1 MRKHFLILMLMAF
14 LPLASFAAL
23 DIKLKEGT
31 QKAAQLER
39 VYKGE
44 AYAIEVYDGETL
56 LNGDNPAEGY
66 TISWTRTGFTE
77 YGVYSCIVT
86 KTGEADPG
94 SATLTITKAPLEV
107 KAKPVQDVYSGTPK
121 NVWDLYETVGENTW
135 KNANDQ
141 NLLKGSAVQIL
152 WLGHETQPT
161 DAGAYNFTVA
171 PSNLTNYNVT
181 VTDGYESSVLN
192 ITKLPIKATV
202 AITSPANKTL
212 TYGEATLTNP
222 AWTVTYQTLD
232 ATPKPVTATRLSEY
246 FEVKTADATPVNFYA
261 TYEED
266 GITPKTVAGNAGEY
280 TVTPFATFANYEVT
294 TKVTD
299 AFTINK
305 KEITAEWIKLSKTS
319 FTFNNDVQ
327 APTAVVKDGEK
338 TLTLTTDYT
347 ITIPTTSKNADTYE
361 VSVLAAGKNYKTKND
376 AAVKATYTIEKA
388 PLVLV
393 IKNDDKTYD
402 GIDLADVTIDNVN
415 NIANY
420 ATVYNNIKNDNA
432 VWQDANATTDG
443 NQFITFHY
451 VPNQIGVDPD
461 SGDPL
466 YTLSEAGDYVITA
479 TDFKAPNYDVQIQN
493 GTFTIGGAEIQLIAA
508 DAEKTYGEAD
518 PAFTY
523 WVKKG
528 DAIIKTHLND
538 YIKTAPSSI
547 TREKADENKPG
558 EYVITPSADAVATDN
573 YVLKSEV
580 GTGTFTIKK
589 KSVTILANA
598 GEKVYDGVEPKFN
611 KETDFTVLTP
621 LVGEDAV
628 TSVTLYK
635 EAGVDAGTYDVT
647 PSNAQGISED
657 YYKINY
663 MVGTYTITPRRL
675 TKIQIANQTINLN
688 QNETNLDKNKVTFTA
703 DNYTLTADDITKLK
717 SEFDYDFTT
726 ATATDAEAG
735 PFANRIRIKY
745 HGTGAAAKFT
755 NFSLPIQTGTTE
767 IDLAATQTIADK
779 YILGAL
785 TIKGNAGAAAV
796 LFADDATVAE
806 EKVAS
811 LINTY
816 KGQKINVEVELNRS
830 QALGTT
836 NCNWAAE
843 KWNTLCLPF
852 DVTVRELSNQLGYAI
867 VNVVDASKTTTGNV
881 QFKLQMAGTIKANTP
896 FVVKTDEAIADG
908 KVLAF
913 AGKTIEQ
920 GSASVDAGC
929 GYEFV
934 GVYDTKTLNKADSK
948 LSFLR
953 GNGEKWVFIGE
964 SSENTWNL
972 VPMTAYIDLTPAT
985 NAHEVTFTM
994 QEADGSTTVIRN
1006 ISAETASK
1014 LNAEGWYTINGMKL
1028 NAAPTEKGI
1037 YINNG
1042 KKVVLK

>member
-1 MRKHFLILMLMAF
+1 MSEENAKFI
-14 LPLASFAAL
+14 ASFVERISNSLSSIVGKEISIGMRAATGV
-23 DIKLKEGT
+23 E
-31 QKAAQLER
+31 
-39 VYKGE
+39 
-44 AYAIEVYDGETL
+44 
-56 LNGDNPAEGY
+56 
-66 TISWTRTGFTE
+66 ISE
-77 YGVYSCIVT
+77 MKV
-86 KTGEADPG
+86 
-94 SATLTITKAPLEV
+94 
-107 KAKPVQDVYSGTPK
+107 
-121 NVWDLYETVGENTW
+121 
-135 KNANDQ
+135 KNANIVG
-141 NLLKGSAVQIL
+141 KTTGSNAIIYDSANITTAP
-152 WLGHETQPT
+152 HETLHAAIALIERYRNALYNKVM
-161 DAGAYNFTVA
+161 AGDPVASQFYQDYTNF
-171 PSNLTNYNVT
+171 L
-181 VTDGYESSVLN
+181 
-192 ITKLPIKATV
+192 V
-202 AITSPANKTL
+202 AI
-212 TYGEATLTNP
+212 G
-222 AWTVTYQTLD
+222 V
-232 ATPKPVTATRLSEY
+232 
-246 FEVKTADATPVNFYA
+246 
-261 TYEED
+261 
-266 GITPKTVAGNAGEY
+266 
-280 TVTPFATFANYEVT
+280 
-294 TKVTD
+294 
-299 AFTINK
+299 
-305 KEITAEWIKLSKTS
+305 LSKTS
-319 FTFNNDVQ
+319 DGNFVDTKGNKHYNILSEEFKQLYNSKQKSEADLRAAGTTIFYGATGKNKDKSPWTTELRERSAIYMERYIYDGVLPENAGLAQLFKPFADTIKTIYNNAVKQLRMYLNTLRAKFAQDKFFNKYAEIRNDVY
-327 APTAVVKDGEK
+327 G
-338 TLTLTTDYT
+338 
-347 ITIPTTSKNADTYE
+347 YE
-361 VSVLAAGKNYKTKND
+361 TP
-376 AAVKATYTIEKA
+376 AAVKTF
-388 PLVLV
+388 
-393 IKNDDKTYD
+393 
-402 GIDLADVTIDNVN
+402 IDRLLTGYNTELNEYIGTIDND
-415 NIANY
+415 ILLQA
-420 ATVYNNIKNDNA
+420 
-432 VWQDANATTDG
+432 
-443 NQFITFHY
+443 
-451 VPNQIGVDPD
+451 
-461 SGDPL
+461 
-466 YTLSEAGDYVITA
+466 
-479 TDFKAPNYDVQIQN
+479 
-493 GTFTIGGAEIQLIAA
+493 
-508 DAEKTYGEAD
+508 
-518 PAFTY
+518 
-523 WVKKG
+523 
-528 DAIIKTHLND
+528 
-538 YIKTAPSSI
+538 
-547 TREKADENKPG
+547 
-558 EYVITPSADAVATDN
+558 SADAVATDN

-717 SEFDYDFTT
+717 SEFDYEFTT

-755 NFSLPIQTGTTE
+755 NFSLPIKTGTTE